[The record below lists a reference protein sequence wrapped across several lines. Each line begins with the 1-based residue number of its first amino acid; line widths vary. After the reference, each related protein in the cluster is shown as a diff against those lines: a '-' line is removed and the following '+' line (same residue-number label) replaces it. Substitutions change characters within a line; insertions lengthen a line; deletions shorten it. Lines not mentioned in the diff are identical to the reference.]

1 VTIPNDA
8 ASYDIVVTNI
18 AGSIT
23 SSLVTLSVVV
33 SNSTPTPY
41 EAKLRQFNPVSY
53 WRLNEA
59 SGNPYAYDYWG
70 GIVAT
75 NENVTL
81 GVAGPQPPDFSG
93 IETTNTAAQYSS
105 LSQADTATS
114 VSLMNNL
121 AQFSVI
127 GWFKH
132 RRHYRHPQR
141 FVRAE

>member
-1 VTIPNDA
+1 MEATFPTPAISPAPATPSLTLSNVTIPNDA

-93 IETTNTAAQYSS
+93 IEPR
-105 LSQADTATS
+105 
-114 VSLMNNL
+114 
-121 AQFSVI
+121 I
-127 GWFKH
+127 P
-132 RRHYRHPQR
+132 RRSTP
-141 FVRAE
+141 A